1 MCFISVSSVRINGMI
16 NDNGDDDQARGREKN
31 VSFLWVA
38 RSNCLRV
45 TSELGERKVILS
57 VSSRW
62 VHCSKLL

>member
-1 MCFISVSSVRINGMI
+1 MI